1 MEMNIFTFH
10 IFTFPYFDFFI
21 LRIFQ
26 ALSPRYYFYSKYLN
40 RGAKSELYKKE
51 QEEFSNKIIEI
62 LDLPETNTITLY
74 ELDNDKEKQEKIIEL
89 IPDIRKYFSFNSIKA
104 VGEPHRIKR
113 PWLSIIK
120 QITKLKYTITAKD
133 HRIKIGDK
141 VERTILYRIILL
153 SNDK

>member
-1 MEMNIFTFH
+1 MNIFRFQ
-10 IFTFPYFDFFI
+10 ISDFRNLKFFI

-62 LDLPETNTITLY
+62 LDLPKTNIITLY

-89 IPDIRKYFSFNSIKA
+89 IPYIRKYFSFNSIKA

-133 HRIKIGDK
+133 HRIKMCDK
-141 VERTILYRIILL
+141 VERTILYRLFFL
-153 SNDK
+153 CENT

>member
-1 MEMNIFTFH
+1 MR
-10 IFTFPYFDFFI
+10 
-21 LRIFQ
+21 L
-26 ALSPRYYFYSKYLN
+26 
-40 RGAKSELYKKE
+40 KSELYKKE
-51 QEEFSNKIIEI
+51 QEEICNKIIEI

-120 QITKLKYTITAKD
+120 QITKLKYTITTKD

-141 VERTILYRIILL
+141 VERTILYRINSFVLNII
-153 SNDK
+153 

>member
-1 MEMNIFTFH
+1 M
-10 IFTFPYFDFFI
+10 
-21 LRIFQ
+21 L
-26 ALSPRYYFYSKYLN
+26 L
-40 RGAKSELYKKE
+40 KSELYKKE
-51 QEEFSNKIIEI
+51 QEDICDKIIEI

-74 ELDNDKEKQEKIIEL
+74 ELDNDNEKQEKIIEL

-133 HRIKIGDK
+133 HRIKVGDK
-141 VERTILYRIILL
+141 VERTILYRIIPL
-153 SNDK
+153 SDKL

>member
-1 MEMNIFTFH
+1 MR
-10 IFTFPYFDFFI
+10 
-21 LRIFQ
+21 LKR
-26 ALSPRYYFYSKYLN
+26 
-40 RGAKSELYKKE
+40 ELYKKE
-51 QEEFSNKIIEI
+51 QEEICDKIIEI

-89 IPDIRKYFSFNSIKA
+89 IQDIRKYFSFNSIKA

-120 QITKLKYTITAKD
+120 QITKLKYTITTKD

-141 VERTILYRIILL
+141 VVRSILYRIIPL
-153 SNDK
+153 SCKL

>member
-1 MEMNIFTFH
+1 MR
-10 IFTFPYFDFFI
+10 
-21 LRIFQ
+21 L
-26 ALSPRYYFYSKYLN
+26 
-40 RGAKSELYKKE
+40 KSELYKKE
-51 QEEFSNKIIEI
+51 QEEICDKIIEI

-74 ELDNDKEKQEKIIEL
+74 ELDNDKEKQTKIIEL

-133 HRIKIGDK
+133 HRIKIGDSI
-141 VERTILYRIILL
+141 ERTILYRILFL
-153 SNDK
+153 SELNKN